1 VQPDG
6 HRAARYGAAH
16 VRVVIA
22 EDLILLREGLVSL
35 LSEHGHEIAAA
46 VGDAES
52 LLTAMEE
59 HSPDLSIVD
68 VRMPPTLTDDGVR
81 AAVEARRRWPDTP
94 VLMLSLYVEEKYASE
109 LLSGGARG
117 VGYLLKDRVADVA
130 EFLAAAERVAA
141 GGTVIDPEVVS
152 KLLGKPERSR
162 LDDLTPR
169 EREVLELMAQGHTN
183 AAIAERLGLSDSGVE
198 KHVHNVFSK
207 LGLPQTSQ
215 HHRRVLAVLA
225 YLGV

>member
-1 VQPDG
+1 M
-6 HRAARYGAAH
+6 
-16 VRVVIA
+16 RVVIA

-46 VGDAES
+46 VGDAGT
-52 LLTAMEE
+52 LLVAMEE
-59 HSPDLSIVD
+59 HRPDLSIVD

>member
-1 VQPDG
+1 M
-6 HRAARYGAAH
+6 
-16 VRVVIA
+16 RVVIA

-35 LSEHGHEIAAA
+35 LSEHGHDIAAA

-52 LLTAMEE
+52 LLDAMEE

-117 VGYLLKDRVADVA
+117 VGYLLKDRVADVT

>member
-1 VQPDG
+1 M
-6 HRAARYGAAH
+6 
-16 VRVVIA
+16 RVVIA

-52 LLTAMEE
+52 LLDAMQE

-117 VGYLLKDRVADVA
+117 VGYLLKDRVADVT

-141 GGTVIDPEVVS
+141 GGTVIDSEVVS
-152 KLLGKPERSR
+152 KLLGKPERSPV
-162 LDDLTPR
+162 DDLTPR

>member
-1 VQPDG
+1 M
-6 HRAARYGAAH
+6 
-16 VRVVIA
+16 RVVIA

-46 VGDAES
+46 VGDAET
-52 LLTAMEE
+52 LLVAMEE
-59 HSPDLSIVD
+59 HRPDLSIVD

>member
-1 VQPDG
+1 M
-6 HRAARYGAAH
+6 
-16 VRVVIA
+16 RVVIA

>member
-1 VQPDG
+1 M
-6 HRAARYGAAH
+6 
-16 VRVVIA
+16 RVVIA
-22 EDLILLREGLVSL
+22 EDLALLREGLASL
-35 LSEHGHEIAAA
+35 LGENGHEVLAA
-46 VGDAES
+46 VGDADS
-52 LLTAMEE
+52 LLTAIDE
-59 HSPDLSIVD
+59 HRPELAIVD

-81 AAVEARRRWPDTP
+81 AALEARRRWPDMP
-94 VLMLSLYVEEKYASE
+94 VLMLSLYVEERYASE

-130 EFLAAAERVAA
+130 EFLAAVQRVAA

-152 KLLGKPERSR
+152 KLLGRPERSR
-162 LDDLTPR
+162 LDALTPR

-183 AAIAERLGLSDSGVE
+183 VAIAERLGLSDSGVE
-198 KHVHNVFSK
+198 KHVHNVFAK
-207 LGLPQTSQ
+207 LGLPHTSQ

>member
-1 VQPDG
+1 
-6 HRAARYGAAH
+6 
-16 VRVVIA
+16 
-22 EDLILLREGLVSL
+22 
-35 LSEHGHEIAAA
+35 
-46 VGDAES
+46 
-52 LLTAMEE
+52 MEE
-59 HSPDLSIVD
+59 HRPDLSIVD

-117 VGYLLKDRVADVA
+117 VGYLLKDRVADVT

-141 GGTVIDPEVVS
+141 GGTVIDPQVVS